1 MALGVALSELRRE
14 LRAEIY
20 SSLST
25 AVGINAIDL
34 QNVLLA
40 RVQRQLWNEY
50 VWPHLTYRI
59 DFTQPAQQKY
69 ITYDATMPFENV
81 RSLWYNQTYMTGYQ
95 AVWRQLVY
103 GFEDS
108 INETLIAWPP
118 MRWRNNAVVNTS
130 TQLTQIGGQ
139 AQLWPI
145 PVQSCPMRWLG
156 QAPLNPLAVD
166 TDPCMIDSTAIVL
179 TAAAELLGQQ
189 KSEVASLKGNM
200 AQAYIR
206 RLLGRS
212 GANKRPIK
220 PLGQGDAW
228 VKVATPYIDY
238 IPGP

>member
-14 LRAEIY
+14 LRAEVY
-20 SSLST
+20 SSLSPQ
-25 AVGINAIDL
+25 VGVNAIDL
-34 QNVLLA
+34 QNVLLERIQA
-40 RVQRQLWNEY
+40 QLWNEY

-59 DFTQPAQQKY
+59 NFTVPANSMV
-69 ITYDATMPFENV
+69 INYDATMPFENV
-81 RSLWYNQTYMTGYQ
+81 RSLWYNLTYLSNYQ
-95 AVWRQLVY
+95 AVWRQLAY

-108 INETLIAWPP
+108 INETLVSWPP
-118 MRWRNNAVVNTS
+118 MRWRNNAVVNAS
-130 TQLTQIGGQ
+130 TQLTTIGGQ

-145 PVQSCPMRWLG
+145 PVQDTPMRWKG
-156 QAPLNPLAVD
+156 MAPLNPLKVD
-166 TDPCMIDSTAIVL
+166 TDQCMIDSRAIVL

-212 GANKRPIK
+212 GANKRPVK

-228 VKVATPYIDY
+228 LKVATPYIDF